1 MAGEVEKLW
10 ADPIYM
16 ARVNEFNAIL
26 NQEPPKEW
34 IKTLP
39 GTTIKYLPI
48 ERLEW
53 LMTSIFGQF
62 NYEVKEI
69 RVIEGSVT
77 ATVRVHLF
85 NSVLGVW
92 FFVDGVGAAAILS
105 GEGDMAVALA
115 LPAAKTFAV
124 KDAVEP
130 LGRMFGKDL
139 NRADQIQ
146 YDNLSRGKKDK
157 TEISK
162 TYITALQKYKGADKE
177 ALKILMMRGVKEGWT
192 KEITDELDKKLKKA

>member
-10 ADPIYM
+10 ADPEYM

-26 NQEPPKEW
+26 NQEPTKEW
-34 IKTLP
+34 IKTLA
-39 GTTIKYLPI
+39 GANIKYLPI

-53 LMTSIFGQF
+53 LLTSIYGQF
-62 NYEVKEI
+62 NYEVREV
-69 RVIEGSVT
+69 RVIEGSIT

-85 NSVLGVW
+85 NPVLGDW

-130 LGRMFGKDL
+130 LGKIFGKDL

-146 YDNLSRGKKDK
+146 YDNLSRAKRDK
-157 TEISK
+157 TDFTK
-162 TYITALQKYKGADKE
+162 TYIAALQKYKGADKDT
-177 ALKILMMRGVKEGWT
+177 LKGLVMKGVKEGWT
-192 KEITDELDKKLKKA
+192 KEITDELDKKLKK